1 VSVSVIRVCRGAIHR
16 AQEGKGVEY
25 RKSNMGSWILVQNMF
40 LIIVTEK
47 WARHFIAQ
55 GSTMLKDMAAKIK
68 LLIIDVDGVMTDGR
82 IMLNDRGE
90 EIKSF
95 NVKDGQGLRILM
107 RAGVEVVLITGR
119 MSKAVKHRARDLGI
133 KEFYQGIDDK
143 ESLCIELLEA
153 RRLNKEQLCCI
164 GDDLPDIPMFKHAG
178 LSIAVADAALEV
190 RDAAHHV
197 TKKGGG
203 KGAVREVCE
212 LILKAQGSWP
222 NIIKKM
228 KKKGS
233 PMGY

>member
-1 VSVSVIRVCRGAIHR
+1 
-16 AQEGKGVEY
+16 
-25 RKSNMGSWILVQNMF
+25 
-40 LIIVTEK
+40 
-47 WARHFIAQ
+47 
-55 GSTMLKDMAAKIK
+55 MLKDRAAKIK
-68 LLIIDVDGVMTDGR
+68 LLILDVDGVMTDGR

-107 RAGVEVVLITGR
+107 RSGVDVVLITGR
-119 MSKAVKHRARDLGI
+119 MSKAVEYRARDLGI
-133 KEFYQGIDDK
+133 RELYQGIEDK

-153 RRLNKEQLCCI
+153 RRLDKEQVCCI

-178 LSIAVADAALEV
+178 LSIAVANAAVEV
-190 RDAAHHV
+190 RGAACHV

-222 NIIKKM
+222 ISLKKL
-228 KKKGS
+228 KKK
-233 PMGY
+233 